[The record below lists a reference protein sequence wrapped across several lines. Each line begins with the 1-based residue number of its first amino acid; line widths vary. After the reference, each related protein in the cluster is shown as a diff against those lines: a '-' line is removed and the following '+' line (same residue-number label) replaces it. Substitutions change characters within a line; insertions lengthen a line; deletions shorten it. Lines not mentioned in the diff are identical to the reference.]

1 MPPTC
6 ELWLV
11 GGFHQFILGLW
22 FTFPWRLLFIS
33 LLFELFHLLT
43 VWTSWSIYIKRACIT
58 DYFAITW
65 SHHFTKR
72 WGWANQ
78 IPLLFTDI
86 FMSSKE
92 IGRSCILVLWV
103 SILPLSLIFLLYF
116 DIVLIYVFLFTISL
130 LGECIYQ
137 NIIEK

>member
-1 MPPTC
+1 MWIMACWWFSPIHFGP
-6 ELWLV
+6 L
-11 GGFHQFILGLW
+11 

-33 LLFELFHLLT
+33 LLFELFHILT
-43 VWTSWSIYIKRACIT
+43 AWTSWSISIKRACIT
-58 DYFAITW
+58 DCFAITW

-78 IPLLFTDI
+78 IPPLFTDI

-92 IGRSCILVLWV
+92 IRRSCILVLWV

-116 DIVLIYVFLFTISL
+116 DIVLFYVFQFTISL

-137 NIIEK
+137 KIRLMSVF